1 MSRTHSRSLVRL
13 LVGLGGLIATLV
25 IALFVIPDATR
36 SLAQENRART
46 NAQAALAQRLQ
57 ELKEFQE
64 LATRIK
70 EGRERLEALERNM
83 PQGTIGS
90 MQWTLSKTLHDLSQ
104 KHGVRLQ
111 SVKYGLPNRE
121 GAKGTDLEAM
131 DVEFNG
137 VGIYESLKTFMLAL
151 EGSDLP
157 FAVSSVRLEES
168 PDGARLTVTLRAFR
182 KGGAVKDESREE
194 A

>member
-1 MSRTHSRSLVRL
+1 MSSLVRPSTIRL
-13 LVGLGGLIATLV
+13 ATGLVALVLGLA
-25 IALFVIPDATR
+25 IALVVLPDASR
-36 SLAQENRART
+36 RLVQEQRAKAT
-46 NAQAALAQRLQ
+46 AQAGLTQRLAD
-57 ELKEFQE
+57 LKEFQD
-64 LATRIK
+64 LARQIQ
-70 EGRERLEALERNM
+70 EGRERLETLEKNM
-83 PQGTIGS
+83 PKGTIGQ
-90 MQWTLSKTLHDLSQ
+90 MQWTLSRTLYDLAQ

-121 GAKGTDLEAM
+121 GAKGTNLEAM
-131 DVEFNG
+131 DVEFNAAG
-137 VGIYESLKTFMLAL
+137 LYQALKPFMLAL

-182 KGGAVKDESREE
+182 KGGAKEDAKEE